1 LPHAATVGQR
11 FLRLVL
17 PDDQEERRRTS
28 SPALARANPCP
39 SGSGARNGGSAC
51 GYRDFFA
58 TPAGTAV
65 PGTTRRQPRRTVYL
79 YIAVLGVNARSCRGQ
94 GRAPRYGVTSA
105 MACAQSA
112 AVNSASRGR
121 RLTGPVTESNQS
133 LRAPAQ
139 VAAVRIALR
148 TVAGDVLRA
157 RSACSRSA
165 LGVMPSADMSART
178 GTPIARRSRKLNRR
192 PGALQ
197 VGAIPD
203 GSRARPSPGPK
214 PRKRHLC
221 DCRPG
226 WEAKARPR
234 VRSSMHSSQRLV
246 GATCQ
251 PLQ

>member
-1 LPHAATVGQR
+1 M
-11 FLRLVL
+11 
-17 PDDQEERRRTS
+17 
-28 SPALARANPCP
+28 
-39 SGSGARNGGSAC
+39 GAH
-51 GYRDFFA
+51 
-58 TPAGTAV
+58 
-65 PGTTRRQPRRTVYL
+65 
-79 YIAVLGVNARSCRGQ
+79 
-94 GRAPRYGVTSA
+94 
-105 MACAQSA
+105 
-112 AVNSASRGR
+112 
-121 RLTGPVTESNQS
+121 
-133 LRAPAQ
+133 

-203 GSRARPSPGPK
+203 GSRARPSLGPK

-226 WEAKARPR
+226 WEAKACPR
-234 VRSSMHSSQRLV
+234 VRSSTHSSQRLV

-251 PLQ
+251 PLRWSRSSAENSSPRARPPDYDDSSARRDHQASAAVIALSASRMPSPTSPAVAAQCKGIRARAPGSQRCSSRVSGSGAVPS